1 MLDPFCIVKPVKGE
15 NYLQIAKS
23 FTKCLRF
30 LLYSV
35 GLYIIANLSVVN
47 AHRECVHLRS
57 SLPVDEYLAEVVFDS
72 ENAKYAS
79 EKMLCVVD
87 CVESDQ
93 VSSKD
98 AFQYGSAPSCW

>member
-30 LLYSV
+30 LLYRVS
-35 GLYIIANLSVVN
+35 LYIITNLSVVN

-72 ENAKYAS
+72 QNAKYAS
-79 EKMLCVVD
+79 EEVLCVVV
-87 CVESDQ
+87 CVESDK
-93 VSSKD
+93 VGTENPC
-98 AFQYGSAPSCW
+98 QYGS